1 MYDER
6 SSLFEINQFGLF
18 RVLWNSKEFTT
29 SIDERYNIVF
39 DWWIDSIELPSL
51 EQLQTDR
58 YSFYYASVANFES
71 MIDGWWFQIDLSSLH
86 FVSLRDSF
94 KKCDIEM
101 KGEWFEWMIICR
113 CIKWITCCFSIM
125 LAFVCW
131 RFEWTWYW

>member
-6 SSLFEINQFGLF
+6 SSLFEIDPFGLF

-29 SIDERYNIVF
+29 GIDERYNTVF
-39 DWWIDSIELPSL
+39 DWLIDSIELPSL

-58 YSFYYASVANFES
+58 YSFYYASVANYES
-71 MIDGWWFQIDLSSLH
+71 MIDWWWFQIDLSSLH

-94 KKCDIEM
+94 KKCEIIIN
-101 KGEWFEWMIICR
+101 GEWFEWMIISR

-125 LAFVCW
+125 LAFACW